1 MDFAAAVSSVE
12 IQTHSGPSRHWVNQL
27 GLMFPTHFM
36 SRSAENKDRTGAMRM
51 DNMLYFIREVSSLCV
66 FYFV

>member
-12 IQTHSGPSRHWVNQL
+12 IQTHRGPSRQSVNQL

-36 SRSAENKDRTGAMRM
+36 YRCAENKDKTRAMAETT
-51 DNMLYFIREVSSLCV
+51 YFIREVSSLCV

>member
-1 MDFAAAVSSVE
+1 MDFAAESSAE
-12 IQTHSGPSRHWVNQL
+12 IQTDSAPSRHSVNQL
-27 GLMFPTHFM
+27 RLMFPTQFTC
-36 SRSAENKDRTGAMRM
+36 RCAENKDRTGAMRM